1 MGLLSTPGQPQRYG
15 LLSPG
20 AMGAINSAATMPAP
34 QAPAAPRRGR
44 VNGLRV
50 ALDALLGNGDP
61 FESLD
66 KERARLEAE
75 AMRPQMQARQA
86 QLRGLAEAMGPAAM
100 IAFETNPEKFGES
113 LAEQYAPQ
121 VIAAGGIQSVIGD
134 GRRVGAP
141 QSREFGD
148 RIATTDPL
156 TGQIS
161 YSEPRPATFAEQTG
175 RINANNPINLAP
187 GGRAIDPRSGATI
200 AEGAPR
206 VFSAADATQLFRED
220 GGLLAE
226 NTRDAPPVDVNR
238 AAQTAAA
245 RTEMADNLQTGLNGS
260 RQFVEAAGVWTHL
273 MPWQR
278 QARANLEG
286 HLETI
291 KGNISFEKLMEMKA
305 NSPNGAS
312 GLGALSDREAR
323 MLANTVG
330 ALDADM
336 SPEQLEQSFAT
347 IDRLVAKMRQEQ
359 AGATSGSASGP
370 IAQDAQGNRVQW
382 NGSAWVP
389 MR

>member
-1 MGLLSTPGQPQRYG
+1 MGLLDLPGQPQRFG
-15 LLSPG
+15 LLSPDV
-20 AMGAINSAATMPAP
+20 MGSINRAATMPAP
-34 QAPAAPRRGR
+34 APVAPPRRAK
-44 VNGLRV
+44 VNGFRV
-50 ALDALLGNGDP
+50 ALDALLGNGNP
-61 FESLD
+61 FDSLD
-66 KERARLEAE
+66 EERARLQAE
-75 AMRPQMQARQA
+75 ADAPQRQARMA
-86 QLRGLAEAMGPAAM
+86 QLRTAAEAMGPAAM

-121 VIAAGGIQSVIGD
+121 VIAAGGIQSVIGN
-134 GRRVGAP
+134 GQRVGAP

-156 TGQIS
+156 TGSIA
-161 YSEPRPATFAEQTG
+161 YSDPRPATFAEETS
-175 RINANNPINLAP
+175 RLNANNPVNVAP
-187 GGRAIDPRSGATI
+187 GGQLRDPRTGALI

-206 VFSAADATQLFRED
+206 ILAAADGTDLVTESGARLY
-220 GGLLAE
+220 GNAK
-226 NTRDAPPVDVNR
+226 DAPPVDPADANR
-238 AAQTAAA
+238 AADTAAA
-245 RTEMADNLQTGLNGS
+245 RAEMADNLATGLRGS
-260 RQFVEAAGVWTHL
+260 RQFVDAAGVWTHL

-336 SPEQLEQSFAT
+336 SPQELESSFAT

-359 AGATSGSASGP
+359 AAPAAAAAPAGISREAA
-370 IAQDAQGNRVQW
+370 IAEARRRGLI
-382 NGSAWVP
+382 P
-389 MR
+389 